1 MGGEEDLWIKL
12 KAAKSGSG
20 FSAAWACQ
28 VASSPVFCLLKKK
41 VKKFT
46 TRLKLGKGLVKKEAA
61 LPPKKTADFATPTVP
76 KCLQS
81 NKKYCIIFLI
91 RHMPLF
97 KEQKWIYSKNVM
109 NLTKLKS

>member
-1 MGGEEDLWIKL
+1 M

-20 FSAAWACQ
+20 FHAARACQ
-28 VASSPVFCLLKKK
+28 VASPPVFCLLKKK

-46 TRLKLGKGLVKKEAA
+46 ARLKLVKGLVKKEAA
-61 LPPKKTADFATPTVP
+61 LPPKKTADFAASTAP

-97 KEQKWIYSKNVM
+97 KKQKWIYSKNVM
-109 NLTKLKS
+109 TMIS